1 MLYTVYIYIYIEDGS
16 ARLYVD
22 CRGLNKSTIKNKF
35 PLPILV
41 ELLDQ
46 LNGTKRKSLK
56 NRFDNWIQSN

>member
-1 MLYTVYIYIYIEDGS
+1 MLYIYIEDGS

-22 CRGLNKSTIKNKF
+22 YRGLNKSTIKNKF

-56 NRFDNWIQSN
+56 IDLIIGYNQIRFK

>member
-1 MLYTVYIYIYIEDGS
+1 MLYIYIYIEDGS

-22 CRGLNKSTIKNKF
+22 YRGLNKSTIKNKF

-56 NRFDNWIQSN
+56 IDLIIGYNQIRFK